1 MISRLSNIL
10 IPYKLVEIILS
21 WIFPVPKKT
30 EISRENKVMDVM
42 IQYFLLVNEIPYND
56 FSIQLYEDK
65 WVHIQLTYE
74 SVEDAY
80 EYIKKEHQLE
90 KDMSN
95 MFPYKFVVEFCV
107 S

>member
-10 IPYKLVEIILS
+10 LPHKLIEIIFRRF
-21 WIFPVPKKT
+21 FPAKQPEVT
-30 EISRENKVMDVM
+30 EKDNLIEVMA
-42 IQYFLLVNEIPYND
+42 QYFLLVNEIPYDN

-90 KDMSN
+90 KDMSY
-95 MFPYKFVVEFCV
+95 MFPYKFIVEFCV

>member
-1 MISRLSNIL
+1 LLPHKL
-10 IPYKLVEIILS
+10 IEIIFRRF
-21 WIFPVPKKT
+21 FPAKQPEVT
-30 EISRENKVMDVM
+30 EKDNLIEVMA
-42 IQYFLLVNEIPYND
+42 QYFLLVNEIPYDN

-90 KDMSN
+90 KDMSY
-95 MFPYKFVVEFCV
+95 MFPYKFIVEFCV